1 MANKVNATIV
11 NDGAV
16 HLVMHVY
23 IESDGVSGDLS
34 NEILLDPIDIG
45 KPASNR
51 FVIERVDYNFSGFS
65 GVIGFESEL
74 VDKTLIWTLNEGNSL
89 ADFKLIGGLA
99 DRSGIDGSGKI
110 QISTNGLSAGD
121 NGTMIIHIRK

>member
-1 MANKVNATIV
+1 MANKVNTTIV
-11 NDGAV
+11 NDGPV
-16 HLVMHVY
+16 YLVMHVY
-23 IESDGVSGDLS
+23 IESDGASGDLL
-34 NEILLDPIDIG
+34 NEILLDPVDIG
-45 KPASNR
+45 KPTSNR
-51 FVIERVDYNFSGFS
+51 FVIERIDYNFSGFS

-74 VDKTLIWTLNEGNSL
+74 VDKTLIWTLSEGNSL

-99 DRSGIDGSGKI
+99 DRSDIDGSGKI